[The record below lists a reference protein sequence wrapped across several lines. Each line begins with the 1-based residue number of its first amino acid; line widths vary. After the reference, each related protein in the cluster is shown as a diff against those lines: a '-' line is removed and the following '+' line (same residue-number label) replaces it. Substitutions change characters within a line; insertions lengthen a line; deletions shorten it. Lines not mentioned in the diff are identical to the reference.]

1 MKRLHLW
8 ISTLHLNFVAWMW
21 KRYNRKEMAR
31 RYPTVG
37 DYVNKAR
44 ADLEALGYQPPV
56 PTAEAQEEALRAV
69 NSMIDSW
76 KLKRLDPPKYAMFAE
91 CAAPSL
97 RDVSIEN
104 CTFTQKP
111 GLFVSCTADCPP
123 DYKDGSISMRFDR
136 TRIRKS
142 TSTL

>member
-37 DYVNKAR
+37 DYVNKVR
-44 ADLEALGYQPPV
+44 ADLEASGYQPPV

-69 NSMIDSW
+69 NSMIDRW
-76 KLKRLDPPKYAMFAE
+76 KLKRLDPPKWAMFAE

-97 RDVSIEN
+97 QDVSIEN
-104 CTFTQKP
+104 CTFTQK
-111 GLFVSCTADCPP
+111 
-123 DYKDGSISMRFDR
+123 K
-136 TRIRKS
+136 TRR
-142 TSTL
+142 